1 MFVSMFLT
9 FMKKSIVRRFLR
21 TKLVTMNSRRHKQFL
36 RPPCVRVII
45 EGKHSLTWAFY
56 DSTCVR
62 AGAGLKRTLGLMDQA
77 DSSKVSPGMKFI
89 ILLAAVAVRNS
100 NLDFLAQ

>member
-1 MFVSMFLT
+1 
-9 FMKKSIVRRFLR
+9 
-21 TKLVTMNSRRHKQFL
+21 MNSRGHKQFL

-62 AGAGLKRTLGLMDQA
+62 AGAGLKRTPGLMDQA
-77 DSSKVSPGMKFI
+77 DSSKVSQGMKFI

-100 NLDFLAQ
+100 NLNLLAQ

>member
-1 MFVSMFLT
+1 M
-9 FMKKSIVRRFLR
+9 
-21 TKLVTMNSRRHKQFL
+21 
-36 RPPCVRVII
+36 CARVII

-62 AGAGLKRTLGLMDQA
+62 AGAGLKRTPGQMDQA
-77 DSSKVSPGMKFI
+77 DSSKVSQRMKFI

-100 NLDFLAQ
+100 NLNFNKCHKFVLGRKCMGRKEDLPRKE